1 MKFIKTL
8 LKMKIGEIENFTEE
22 NIKKIQEKY
31 PELKIW
37 YIEEEDYFKI
47 VRIFDKNDKPV
58 LATDFNNLEI

>member
-1 MKFIKTL
+1 
-8 LKMKIGEIENFTEE
+8 MKIGQIENFTEE
-22 NIKKIQEKY
+22 NLQEIQKKY

-58 LATDFNNLEI
+58 LVTDFNNLEI